1 MRRVYLAL
9 SIGFCFALLTLFWVA
24 NASDV
29 ALATTFSTGPA
40 SPSTSQ
46 SPTVQDWPPTVV
58 TLDNGYRITFL
69 GVIYNADGTSTWR
82 YYVEELPSAQD
93 LSNWVLELP
102 DCASVV
108 TAWPEP
114 WEVVMPD
121 PNAHLDGIKW
131 QTGAGFEEGEFT
143 VTLAG
148 PLALGQT
155 QVAAM
160 GPDLGYGVIAGPVCG
175 IDLSITKS
183 DWPDPATVGEPLTY
197 TITVTNA
204 SFDDATNV
212 VVTDTLP
219 SSVSFGSATPSQG
232 SCSGTDPVVCNL
244 GTLTSGATATITI
257 VATPTVEGIIITNQA
272 QVMGSEPDP
281 NLENNIATEDTVVRP
296 AADLSI
302 TKSDWPDPATVEE
315 PLTYTITITNAGPDD
330 ATDVTVTDTLPM
342 DVAFG
347 SATPSQGSCSGTNPV
362 ICDLGTLTSGATAT
376 VTIVVTPTVEGIIIT
391 NQAEVA
397 GTELDPDP
405 ANNMASQ
412 DTAIR
417 PAADLSIA
425 KSDWPDPATVGE
437 PLTYTITITNAGPDD
452 ATDVTVTDTLP
463 IDVDFGTA
471 TPSQGSC
478 SGTNPVICDLGTLT
492 SGATATITIVV
503 TPTMPGIII
512 NLAEVTGA
520 EPDPDPGNNEVV
532 EETEVLG
539 ATANNCTYTQG
550 YWKNHPD
557 AWPVENITIGGVTYT
572 QAEAIAIFN
581 TEPDGDATYIL
592 AHQLIAAK
600 LNILNGA
607 DPSAVATTID
617 QADDWL
623 TTHPLGSDPPHPDR
637 EQAIVL
643 SETLDDYNNG
653 LIGPGHCD
661 KIEFDY
667 FKAYR
672 SGEARITLAWQTFTE
687 IDISGFNIHRAPG
700 QDGPY
705 AKINDGLIEA
715 EGDVGS
721 GASYSYQDT
730 DVDSGSV
737 YYYDLEYV
745 TDQGVGA
752 FYGPVPVTEGQIY
765 LPLIIKAD

>member
-330 ATDVTVTDTLPM
+330 ATDVTVTDTLP
-342 DVAFG
+342 
-347 SATPSQGSCSGTNPV
+347 
-362 ICDLGTLTSGATAT
+362 
-376 VTIVVTPTVEGIIIT
+376 
-391 NQAEVA
+391 
-397 GTELDPDP
+397 
-405 ANNMASQ
+405 
-412 DTAIR
+412 
-417 PAADLSIA
+417 
-425 KSDWPDPATVGE
+425 
-437 PLTYTITITNAGPDD
+437 
-452 ATDVTVTDTLP
+452 